1 MNRDTKQRAGFALA
15 IIGATVGA
23 MGWFSGQISTAIAE
37 HSKYPHAATAQ
48 RLAVGESA
56 QAATDTSVAV
66 QDSKLDRLDRL
77 EAKLDVLV
85 GVHVAEARR
94 SPRKRSNLIRA
105 AASSRSAAASRGT
118 EGDPLAG
125 LEGL

>member
-1 MNRDTKQRAGFALA
+1 MTPATKTQAGFASA
-15 IIGATVGA
+15 IIVATVGA

-37 HSKYPHAATAQ
+37 HAKHPHTATAQ
-48 RLAVGESA
+48 RLAVGDRA
-56 QAATDTSVAV
+56 QAATDTAVAV

-85 GVHVAEARR
+85 GVHAAEARL
-94 SPRKRSNLIRA
+94 SPRKRAHLARA
-105 AASSRSAAASRGT
+105 ATMARSAAVSRGT

-125 LEGL
+125 IEGL